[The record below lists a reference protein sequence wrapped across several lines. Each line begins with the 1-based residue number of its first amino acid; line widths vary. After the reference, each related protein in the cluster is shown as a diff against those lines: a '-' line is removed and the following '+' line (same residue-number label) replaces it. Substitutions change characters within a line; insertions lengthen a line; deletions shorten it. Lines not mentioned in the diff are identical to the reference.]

1 LPLPAPSRKPPAHR
15 PRPAHRLAAHL
26 RPRAPA
32 ARPQARLH
40 GRARGRGSARGLFA
54 PHHRGP
60 GRVLARPRSGMTFV
74 AERFAEIRPLVEME
88 AQLARA
94 AIAAR
99 GRFYE
104 GDEAAIRYALS
115 LARAVYVRAPDGRDV
130 AVSRL
135 LRPLRQHLVQL
146 LWPLL
151 DPQRLRSEE
160 HTSELQSPYDLVCR
174 LLLEKKKA
182 FS

>member
-1 LPLPAPSRKPPAHR
+1 GGSRPG
-15 PRPAHRLAAHL
+15 
-26 RPRAPA
+26 
-32 ARPQARLH
+32 LH
-40 GRARGRGSARGLFA
+40 A
-54 PHHRGP
+54 PHQRGP
-60 GRVLARPRSGMTFV
+60 GRAPPRPRSGMTFV
-74 AERFAEIRPLVEME
+74 AERLGEIRPLVEME

-135 LRPLRQHLVQL
+135 LRPLRERLVQL

-151 DPQRLRSEE
+151 
-160 HTSELQSPYDLVCR
+160 
-174 LLLEKKKA
+174 
-182 FS
+182 